1 MSYRNEE
8 SINFLEY
15 NSQREHLIIP
25 EYGRYVQK
33 LINQITAIEDREK
46 RNKGARYV
54 ISVLGNLNPHL
65 RDVPDFQHKL
75 WDQLFIMSDFKLDID
90 SPYPIPTRD
99 VVQLKPDKL
108 PYPQNFPK
116 YRFYGN
122 NIKYMIDVA
131 RKWEDGELKNA
142 LIIVIAN
149 HMKKCFLSWNKDTVT
164 DEVIFNHL
172 LELSNGELNLTSMKE
187 ELSTSQNLLKVNK
200 KQSNKTQFFTKNDT
214 NSNANR
220 NPNRPQSNQN
230 RPQQSN
236 TNRNPNAPASAK
248 PNAPDNSKAN
258 LNNPN
263 YKGGKNFK
271 PKNNPNNP
279 NNNNTI

>member
-1 MSYRNEE
+1 MAYNNEE
-8 SINFLEY
+8 SINYLEY

-90 SPYPIPTRD
+90 SPFPIPTRE
-99 VVQLKPDKL
+99 VVQLKPERL
-108 PYPQNFPK
+108 TYPQNFPK

-131 RKWEDGELKNA
+131 RKWEEGELKNA

-149 HMKKCFLSWNKDTVT
+149 HMKKCFLSWNKVTVT

-172 LELSNGELNLTSMKE
+172 LELSNGELNLTAMKE
-187 ELSTSQNLLKVNK
+187 ELSTSQNLMKVNK
-200 KQSNKTQFFTKNDT
+200 KQSNKTQFFTKNETAT
-214 NSNANR
+214 NNR
-220 NPNRPQSNQN
+220 NQNRPSANQN
-230 RPQQSN
+230 RPQQN
-236 TNRNPNAPASAK
+236 NNRNQNASNAK
-248 PNAPDNSKAN
+248 PNSPDNTKAN

-271 PKNNPNNP
+271 PKNNPNN
-279 NNNNTI
+279 IV

>member
-1 MSYRNEE
+1 MAYNNEE
-8 SINFLEY
+8 SINYLEY

-99 VVQLKPDKL
+99 VVQLKPERL
-108 PYPQNFPK
+108 TYPQNFPK

-131 RKWEDGELKNA
+131 RKWEEGELKNA

-172 LELSNGELNLTSMKE
+172 LELSNGELNLTAMKE
-187 ELSTSQNLLKVNK
+187 ELSTSQNLMKVNK
-200 KQSNKTQFFTKNDT
+200 KQSNKTQFFTKNETAT
-214 NSNANR
+214 NNR
-220 NPNRPQSNQN
+220 NQNRPSANQN
-230 RPQQSN
+230 RPQQN
-236 TNRNPNAPASAK
+236 NNRNQNASNAK
-248 PNAPDNSKAN
+248 PNSPDNTKAN

-271 PKNNPNNP
+271 PKNNPNN
-279 NNNNTI
+279 II

>member
-1 MSYRNEE
+1 MSYRNEDA
-8 SINFLEY
+8 INFLEY

-33 LINQITAIEDREK
+33 LIDQITVIEDRDR

-90 SPYPIPTRD
+90 SPYPIPTRE
-99 VVQLKPDKL
+99 VVQLKPDRL
-108 PYPQNFPK
+108 AYPQNFPK

-131 RKWEDGELKNA
+131 RKWEEGELKNA

-172 LELSNGELNLTSMKE
+172 LELSNGELNLTAMKE
-187 ELSTSQNLLKVNK
+187 ELSTSHNLLKVNK
-200 KQSNKTQFFTKNDT
+200 KQSNKTQFFTKNETT
-214 NSNANR
+214 NTNR
-220 NPNRPQSNQN
+220 NPNRPPLNQN
-230 RPQQSN
+230 RPQHN
-236 TNRNPNAPASAK
+236 TNRNPNAPTHAK
-248 PNAPDNSKAN
+248 PSSPDNTKAN

-279 NNNNTI
+279 NTNTI

>member
-8 SINFLEY
+8 SINYLEY

-131 RKWEDGELKNA
+131 RKWEEGELKNA

-214 NSNANR
+214 NSNTNR
-220 NPNRPQSNQN
+220 NQNRPQSNQN
-230 RPQQSN
+230 RPQSN
-236 TNRNPNAPASAK
+236 TNRNPNAPVSAK
-248 PNAPDNSKAN
+248 PNSPDNTKAN

-279 NNNNTI
+279 NNNNII

>member
-1 MSYRNEE
+1 
-8 SINFLEY
+8 
-15 NSQREHLIIP
+15 
-25 EYGRYVQK
+25 
-33 LINQITAIEDREK
+33 
-46 RNKGARYV
+46 
-54 ISVLGNLNPHL
+54 
-65 RDVPDFQHKL
+65 
-75 WDQLFIMSDFKLDID
+75 
-90 SPYPIPTRD
+90 
-99 VVQLKPDKL
+99 LKPERL
-108 PYPQNFPK
+108 TYPQNFPK

-131 RKWEDGELKNA
+131 RKWEEGELKNA

-200 KQSNKTQFFTKNDT
+200 KQSNKTQFFTKNDSHT
-214 NSNANR
+214 
-220 NPNRPQSNQN
+220 
-230 RPQQSN
+230 N
-236 TNRNPNAPASAK
+236 TNRNANRPPSNQNKPQLNRNSNAK
-248 PNAPDNSKAN
+248 PHTPDNTKAN

-271 PKNNPNNP
+271 PKNNPNN
-279 NNNNTI
+279 TI

>member
-1 MSYRNEE
+1 MAYNNEE
-8 SINFLEY
+8 SINYLEY

-90 SPYPIPTRD
+90 SPFPIPTRE
-99 VVQLKPDKL
+99 VVQLKPERL
-108 PYPQNFPK
+108 TYPQNFPK

-131 RKWEDGELKNA
+131 RKWEEGELKNA

-172 LELSNGELNLTSMKE
+172 LELSNGELNLTAMKE
-187 ELSTSQNLLKVNK
+187 ELSTSQNLMKVNK
-200 KQSNKTQFFTKNDT
+200 KQSNKTQFFTKNETAT
-214 NSNANR
+214 NNR
-220 NPNRPQSNQN
+220 NQNRPSANQN
-230 RPQQSN
+230 RPQQN
-236 TNRNPNAPASAK
+236 NNRNQNASNAK
-248 PNAPDNSKAN
+248 PHTPDNTKAN

-271 PKNNPNNP
+271 PKNNPNN
-279 NNNNTI
+279 IV

>member
-8 SINFLEY
+8 AINFLEY
-15 NSQREHLIIP
+15 NSQREHLIVP

-33 LINQITAIEDREK
+33 LINEITAIEDRER

-54 ISVLGNLNPHL
+54 ISVLGSLNPHL

-90 SPYPIPTRD
+90 SPYPIPTRE
-99 VVQLKPDKL
+99 VVQLKPDRL
-108 PYPQNFPK
+108 AYPQNFPK

-131 RKWEDGELKNA
+131 RKWEEGELKNA

-172 LELSNGELNLTSMKE
+172 LELSNGELNLTAMKE

-200 KQSNKTQFFTKNDT
+200 KHSNKMQFSSSNT
-214 NSNANR
+214 NSNTNR

-230 RPQQSN
+230 RPQQNS
-236 TNRNPNAPASAK
+236 NRNQNAPSNAK
-248 PNAPDNSKAN
+248 PNSPDNTKAN

-271 PKNNPNNP
+271 SKNNPNN
-279 NNNNTI
+279 NTI

>member
-1 MSYRNEE
+1 MAYNNEE
-8 SINFLEY
+8 SINYLEY

-99 VVQLKPDKL
+99 VVQLKPERL
-108 PYPQNFPK
+108 TYPQNFPK

-131 RKWEDGELKNA
+131 RKWEEGELKSA

-172 LELSNGELNLTSMKE
+172 LELSNGELNLTAMKE
-187 ELSTSQNLLKVNK
+187 ELSTSQNLMKVNK
-200 KQSNKTQFFTKNDT
+200 KQSNKTQFFTKNETAT
-214 NSNANR
+214 NNR
-220 NPNRPQSNQN
+220 NQNRPSANQN
-230 RPQQSN
+230 RPQQN
-236 TNRNPNAPASAK
+236 NNRNQNASNAK
-248 PNAPDNSKAN
+248 PNSPDNTKAN

-271 PKNNPNNP
+271 PKNNPNN
-279 NNNNTI
+279 II

>member
-1 MSYRNEE
+1 MAYNNEE
-8 SINFLEY
+8 SINYLEY

-90 SPYPIPTRD
+90 SPYPIPTRE
-99 VVQLKPDKL
+99 VVQLKPERL
-108 PYPQNFPK
+108 TYPQNFPK

-131 RKWEDGELKNA
+131 RKWEEGELKNA

-172 LELSNGELNLTSMKE
+172 LELSNGELNLTAMKE
-187 ELSTSQNLLKVNK
+187 ELSTSQNLMKVNK
-200 KQSNKTQFFTKNDT
+200 KQSNKTQFFTKNETAT
-214 NSNANR
+214 NNR
-220 NPNRPQSNQN
+220 NQNRPSANQN
-230 RPQQSN
+230 RPQQN
-236 TNRNPNAPASAK
+236 NNRNQNASNAK
-248 PNAPDNSKAN
+248 PHTPDNTKAN

-271 PKNNPNNP
+271 PKNNPNN
-279 NNNNTI
+279 IV

>member
-1 MSYRNEE
+1 MAYNNEE
-8 SINFLEY
+8 AINYLEY

-33 LINQITAIEDREK
+33 LINQITAIDDREK

-90 SPYPIPTRD
+90 SPFPIPTRD
-99 VVQLKPDKL
+99 VVQLKPERL
-108 PYPQNFPK
+108 SYPQNFPK

-131 RKWEDGELKNA
+131 RKWEEGELKNA

-172 LELSNGELNLTSMKE
+172 LELSNGELNLTAMKE
-187 ELSTSQNLLKVNK
+187 ELSTSQNLMKVNK
-200 KQSNKTQFFTKNDT
+200 KQSNKTQFFTKNETAT
-214 NSNANR
+214 NNR
-220 NPNRPQSNQN
+220 NQNRPPANQN
-230 RPQQSN
+230 RPQQN
-236 TNRNPNAPASAK
+236 NNRNQNASNAK
-248 PNAPDNSKAN
+248 PNSPDNTKAN

-271 PKNNPNNP
+271 PKNNPNN
-279 NNNNTI
+279 IV

>member
-1 MSYRNEE
+1 MAYNNEE
-8 SINFLEY
+8 SINYLEY

-33 LINQITAIEDREK
+33 LIDQITAIEDREK

-90 SPYPIPTRD
+90 SPYPIPTRE
-99 VVQLKPDKL
+99 VVQLKPERL
-108 PYPQNFPK
+108 TYPQNFPK

-131 RKWEDGELKNA
+131 RKWEEGELKNA

-172 LELSNGELNLTSMKE
+172 LELSNGELNLTAMKE
-187 ELSTSQNLLKVNK
+187 ELSTSQNLMKVNK

-214 NSNANR
+214 ATNNR
-220 NPNRPQSNQN
+220 NQNRPPANQN
-230 RPQQSN
+230 RPQQN
-236 TNRNPNAPASAK
+236 NNRNQNASNAK
-248 PNAPDNSKAN
+248 PNSPDNTKAN

-271 PKNNPNNP
+271 PKNNPNN
-279 NNNNTI
+279 IV